1 MSSLIESQVAADR
14 VTYIRTRECMPP
26 GQDDGTHR
34 EPRASRRR
42 IHQAAVNHYT
52 IRSDD
57 TTLEIWSGKRIQHG
71 DESRSEWQ
79 RALKHDARQAF
90 LNLNV
95 TTGAALAGSYS
106 TTSPLSAGAGDAEN
120 SLLTNMA
127 EAIPR
132 AFTTLR
138 FERNTGALKP
148 SPVPIELSSG
158 HLHYYRYTVGGMWT
172 VWEPDRTLARWT
184 RVPRRIAVGSD
195 TARPVWFA
203 LREAN
208 ARRVVSVS
216 RDCTLEADAKFG
228 IRVTI
233 HAAKG
238 RSHNAITNS
247 EFGIDGA
254 IAAFHDDRLSDELV
268 AAMLPKLPSVTVL
281 QLRQALGR
289 VAGPVFPTPAVT
301 ISASGAVRI
310 NPDDERCWVGEYAVR
325 QNDSTSQ
332 WPEVSGELFTIRPAT
347 NAAAG

>member
-1 MSSLIESQVAADR
+1 
-14 VTYIRTRECMPP
+14 
-26 GQDDGTHR
+26 
-34 EPRASRRR
+34 
-42 IHQAAVNHYT
+42 
-52 IRSDD
+52 
-57 TTLEIWSGKRIQHG
+57 
-71 DESRSEWQ
+71 
-79 RALKHDARQAF
+79 
-90 LNLNV
+90 
-95 TTGAALAGSYS
+95 
-106 TTSPLSAGAGDAEN
+106 
-120 SLLTNMA
+120 
-127 EAIPR
+127 
-132 AFTTLR
+132 
-138 FERNTGALKP
+138 
-148 SPVPIELSSG
+148 
-158 HLHYYRYTVGGMWT
+158 MWT

-184 RVPRRIAVGSD
+184 RVPRRLAVGSD

-228 IRVTI
+228 IDR
-233 HAAKG
+233 
-238 RSHNAITNS
+238 
-247 EFGIDGA
+247 A

-347 NAAAG
+347 NAAAGRGER

>member
-1 MSSLIESQVAADR
+1 MS
-14 VTYIRTRECMPP
+14 
-26 GQDDGTHR
+26 
-34 EPRASRRR
+34 
-42 IHQAAVNHYT
+42 HYT

-79 RALKHDARQAF
+79 RALKHEARQSF
-90 LNLNV
+90 TSLKD
-95 TTGAALAGSYS
+95 TTGAALAGCYS
-106 TTSPLSAGAGDAEN
+106 TTGPLVAGAGDAEN
-120 SLLTNMA
+120 SLFTNMV
-127 EAIPR
+127 EVIPR

-138 FERNTGALKP
+138 FERSTGAPKP

-184 RVPRRIAVGSD
+184 RAPRRIAVGSD

-208 ARRVVSVS
+208 ARRAVFVS
-216 RDCTLEADAKFG
+216 RDSALEADAKFG

-233 HAAKG
+233 HAARG
-238 RSHNAITNS
+238 RSHIAIANS

-254 IAAFHDDRLSDELV
+254 IAAFHDDRLSDDLV
-268 AAMLPKLPSVTVL
+268 AAMFPKLPSVTML
-281 QLRQALGR
+281 QLRQALGS

-347 NAAAG
+347 TPPQR